1 MEYLPAR
8 ARETQRRERSGA
20 PKPLLP
26 LILLCL
32 ALPGSSGG
40 TAAAQGPPDLGPA
53 VEPSAVGAGKLL
65 WKSPRGSV
73 PLPLLDLRVDMEV
86 TGMMVRG
93 TVRQSFHNPTT
104 ETLEAVYVFPLPGDA
119 AVHHM
124 EMRIGERRIVSVI
137 REREEARE
145 TYEAAKA
152 EGRKAALVEQ
162 DRPNLFT
169 ASAANI
175 NPDETVE
182 VILEYLQELDY
193 VDGEFRLVVPL
204 TYTPR
209 WFPASPGDASPEPG
223 DETPA
228 AAGSGIDGIA
238 RAPFVPSGSARAPRA
253 QIVTRIRPGLPVEGE
268 DLTFAS
274 HPVFTWWDGDAL
286 VVEPR
291 DGTLPADRDYRLT
304 WKPLLGLEP
313 QTAAFVE
320 ERADG
325 RYALIMIVPPLEE
338 QGAGWGLPTET
349 LFILDVSGSMQGA
362 SIRQAREAL
371 VAALERLRPE
381 DRFDILTFSDR
392 LEEYAG
398 RFLPGDPREIAAAQT
413 WAAEIDADG
422 GTRID
427 LAVDRG
433 LAVMGG
439 GSDDR
444 VSRIVF
450 LTDGAVGN
458 EDAILASVR
467 EKVGAVRLHTLGIGS
482 APNRYLLRKMAAAG
496 RGLCE
501 FIDEGGDADNR
512 IDRFFTRLDRP
523 VLAAPRLE
531 WSDGAAVEM
540 FPERLPDLHAGEPLY
555 VSARIPSG
563 GPIEHL
569 ALTGRIL
576 DGPARFDMEVAG
588 GASKGSGLATRW
600 ARAKVAALMDRLREG
615 ADAGDVRRAV
625 IAVAVEFHL
634 VTRYTSLVAVEEFP
648 TAAGRGR
655 QARVPNGLP
664 SGSHLLGVLPRGGTL
679 DPLWLAI
686 GVLLAAGGTVLLV
699 AARRW

>member
-1 MEYLPAR
+1 MEQLPVR
-8 ARETQRRERSGA
+8 ARETRRRERPGA
-20 PKPLLP
+20 PNLLFPLL
-26 LILLCL
+26 LFCL
-32 ALPGSSGG
+32 ALPGPSGG
-40 TAAAQGPPDLGPA
+40 SAAAQAPPDLGAA
-53 VEPSAVGAGKLL
+53 VDPSAVGAGSLL
-65 WKSPRGSV
+65 WNSPRGSI
-73 PLPLLDLRVDMEV
+73 PLPLLDLRVDLEV

-104 ETLEAVYVFPLPGDA
+104 ETLEAVYVFPLPGNA
-119 AVHHM
+119 AVHQM
-124 EMRIGERRIVSVI
+124 EMHIGERRIVSVI
-137 REREEARE
+137 REREEAKK

-175 NPDETVE
+175 NPEETVE
-182 VILEYLQELDY
+182 VILEYLQELEY
-193 VDGEFRLVVPL
+193 IDGEFRLVVPL

-209 WFPASPGDASPEPG
+209 CFPASPGDASPAPQ
-223 DETPA
+223 DETTAPER
-228 AAGSGIDGIA
+228 SGADGI
-238 RAPFVPSGSARAPRA
+238 REAPFVPSGSARAPRA
-253 QIVTRIRPGLPVEGE
+253 QIVTRIRPGLPLEGE
-268 DLTFAS
+268 DVAFAS

-325 RYALIMIVPPLEE
+325 RYALILIVPPLDEH
-338 QGAGWGLPTET
+338 GAGWGLPTET
-349 LFILDVSGSMQGA
+349 LFILDVSGSMQGP

-371 VAALERLRPE
+371 IAALERLRPE
-381 DRFDILTFSDR
+381 DTFDILTFNDR
-392 LEEYAG
+392 LETYAG
-398 RFLPGDPREIAAAQT
+398 RFLPGDPREVAAARD
-413 WAAEIDADG
+413 WVAKIDADG

-427 LAVDRG
+427 LAVDHG
-433 LAVMGG
+433 LAMMGG
-439 GSDDR
+439 GSTGR
-444 VSRIVF
+444 VPRIVF

-458 EDAILASVR
+458 EEAVLASVR
-467 EKVGAVRLHTLGIGS
+467 EKIGAVRLHTLGIGS
-482 APNRYLLRKMAAAG
+482 APNRYLLRKMAGDG

-501 FIDEGGDADNR
+501 FIDEGDDADNR

-531 WSDGAAVEM
+531 WDGGADLET

-563 GPIEHL
+563 GSVEHL
-569 ALTGRIL
+569 ALTGRLL
-576 DGPARFDMEVAG
+576 DGPARFGMEVAD

-615 ADAGDVRRAV
+615 ADAEEVRRAV
-625 IAVAVEFHL
+625 VAVAIEHHL

-648 TAAGRGR
+648 TAAGPARR
-655 QARVPNGLP
+655 ARVPNGLP
-664 SGSHLLGVLPRGGTL
+664 AGSEILGVLPRGGTR
-679 DPLWLAI
+679 DPLWLGI
-686 GVLLAAGGTVLLV
+686 GLLLAAGGAVVLV
-699 AARRW
+699 AARRS